1 MAAGNWDLPE
11 TVRLIAEVTGR
22 EDALYLAGHV
32 IRWGGRSHYGR
43 SSCLYVPRRLPS
55 DHRLVHLVGWENA
68 RRLAVALG
76 GEILS
81 VAPCKGVYQRF
92 RDNEVRRL
100 AIEGGKAS
108 DLAAMMGV
116 SERHIRS
123 IVRL

>member
-1 MAAGNWDLPE
+1 VARGNWDLPE

-22 EDALYLAGHV
+22 EDALFLAGHV

-43 SSCLYVPRRLPS
+43 SSCIYIPRSLTA
-55 DHRLVHLVGWENA
+55 DHRLVRLLGLENA
-68 RRLAVALG
+68 RRLAAALG

-81 VAPCKGVYQRF
+81 VAPCKGVFQRF

-100 AIEGGKAS
+100 AVDGMKVS
-108 DLAAMMGV
+108 VLATMVGV

-123 IVRL
+123 IIAA